1 MARMMPPLR
10 LPCCQPGARAS
21 WRTGSGN
28 LRPVL
33 SADAVFIAHLCQS
46 LHCCGAPHEA
56 TAEGWARSG
65 PHPWWTPW
73 HTVYDA
79 RPLHEHVRW
88 DHHASQRQAPEPV
101 GVYPAPITMP
111 TERVLLL
118 HRIVLGGPCASATW
132 CQVVGSVEG
141 GHPGWIESASN

>member
-56 TAEGWARSG
+56 TAEGWGRSG

-79 RPLHEHVRW
+79 RPLTSTFGGIIMHPTGEPPNTS
-88 DHHASQRQAPEPV
+88 ASTLYRSPCRRA
-101 GVYPAPITMP
+101 
-111 TERVLLL
+111 VLLL
-118 HRIVLGGPCASATW
+118 HRIVLGDPCPL
-132 CQVVGSVEG
+132 GSVDAG
-141 GHPGWIESASN
+141 S